1 MFSVHSGSFVAWPTR
16 DRSATS
22 QVPWQGSTSP
32 YELFNLCT
40 EIFLLLDC
48 LMTFRTGV
56 LVDGQLE
63 MDPVVIASRYLR
75 GWFLI
80 DMLTSLPVSYIVS
93 ALEDNHDGSGLL
105 FVSRLPRILRLA
117 KVRACARGWGG
128 ALRDAP
134 YATAVGMAT
143 RAERGGATRRA

>member
-1 MFSVHSGSFVAWPTR
+1 M
-16 DRSATS
+16 
-22 QVPWQGSTSP
+22 PWQGSTSP
-32 YELFNLCT
+32 YELFNLFA

-56 LVDGQLE
+56 LVDRQLE

-117 KVRACARGWGG
+117 KVRACATRAERGWGG
-128 ALRDAP
+128 ASRDAP

-143 RAERGGATRRA
+143 RAEWGGATRRA